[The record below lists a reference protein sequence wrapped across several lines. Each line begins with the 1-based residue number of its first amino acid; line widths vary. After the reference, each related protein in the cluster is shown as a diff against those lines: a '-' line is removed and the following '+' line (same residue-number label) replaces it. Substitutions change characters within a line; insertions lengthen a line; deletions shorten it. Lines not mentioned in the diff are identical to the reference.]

1 MIEIKVLRAY
11 RGDCIWVR
19 CMGEKNV
26 NIIIDSGT
34 STFQNAFIKLV
45 EEINRNK
52 ERIDLLV
59 FSHIDDD
66 HIKGCVKYLK
76 KKGEK
81 IIDKVWINGNACRVY
96 LDMQEHSPKNVST
109 LLGLIKEKNIPI
121 ETPVLEGKEYEFCG
135 GKIQV
140 IGPTKEEM
148 LKVAEKIEQNTLI
161 KEHAAHIYTGDI
173 KEVKDKYQP
182 DSSDSNRASIIMV
195 IEFEN
200 KKLLFTG
207 DSAAESIVRA
217 VDMYCMGDVF
227 DVVKL
232 PHHGS
237 VHNISREL
245 LRKLKTDRFIISTN
259 KYVEKAVMLRFA
271 EERKSTELLCNYRW
285 WSSGYF
291 SVDDKQRYID
301 TGRIIM
307 KYIGEDKIILQ

>member
-1 MIEIKVLRAY
+1 
-11 RGDCIWVR
+11 
-19 CMGEKNV
+19 
-26 NIIIDSGT
+26 
-34 STFQNAFIKLV
+34 
-45 EEINRNK
+45 
-52 ERIDLLV
+52 
-59 FSHIDDD
+59 
-66 HIKGCVKYLK
+66 
-76 KKGEK
+76 
-81 IIDKVWINGNACRVY
+81 
-96 LDMQEHSPKNVST
+96 MQEHSPKNVST